1 MLLVQELCANGCEKE
16 ARRTCER
23 KDQAPFEC
31 FESRKFCP
39 ICGNHHTSEVTYST
53 CSVGLEKR
61 G

>member
-1 MLLVQELCANGCEKE
+1 MLLVQELCANGFEKE

-23 KDQAPFEC
+23 KGQTLFVR

-39 ICGNHHTSEVTYST
+39 ICGNRRASEVTSNT
-53 CSVGLEKR
+53 CSMSVEKP